1 MIKADQNQIAIKQLW
16 IGSNVIGE
24 RMSGLSPQQHK
35 LSNQYWWQLTNDIK
49 I

>member
-24 RMSGLSPQQHK
+24 GMSGLSAQQHN